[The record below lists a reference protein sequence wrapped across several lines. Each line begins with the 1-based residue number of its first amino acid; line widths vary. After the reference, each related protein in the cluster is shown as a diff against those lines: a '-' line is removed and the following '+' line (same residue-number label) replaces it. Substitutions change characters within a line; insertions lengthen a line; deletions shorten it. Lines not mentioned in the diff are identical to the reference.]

1 MMNSVRVRNIVIGEG
16 KPKIVVPIIART
28 EIEIEEQ
35 IQRILQRKIDILEW
49 RGDWFEGIFDC
60 KRVEDILRKI
70 RNYVGEIPILFTF
83 RTAKE
88 GGEKD
93 ISKEVYNEIN
103 INIAKMELVDLID
116 VEGFAFENAEWLIK
130 ELKQQN
136 LKVIISHHDFKKTL
150 SKSEMIEKLCKMQEM
165 GADLVKMAMLP
176 KSTKDV
182 LELLE
187 ATEEMNRLY
196 AKQPV
201 VTMSM
206 TEKGLISRLAGEFFG
221 SSLTFGAVGKISAPG
236 QIDVGE
242 LDFIL
247 TTIHNQLK

>member
-1 MMNSVRVRNIVIGEG
+1 MNHVRVRNIVIGEG

-28 EIEIEEQ
+28 EKEIEEQ
-35 IQRILQRKIDILEW
+35 LQKILQQKIDILEW

-60 KRVEDILRKI
+60 KRVEDILGKL

-88 GGEKD
+88 GGQKKV
-93 ISKEVYNEIN
+93 SKEVYNKIN
-103 INIAKMELVDLID
+103 INIAKMQLADLMD

-136 LKVIISHHDFKKTL
+136 LKVIISHHNFEKTL

-165 GADLVKMAMLP
+165 GADLVKMAMMP

-182 LELLE
+182 LELLD

-196 AKQPV
+196 AKQPI

-221 SSLTFGAVGKISAPG
+221 SALTFGAVGKTSAPG
-236 QIDVGE
+236 QIDVRE

-247 TTIHNQLK
+247 TTIHNQLR

>member
-1 MMNSVRVRNIVIGEG
+1 MESVRVRDIVIGEG
-16 KPKIVVPIIART
+16 KPKIVVPIIAKSER
-28 EIEIEEQ
+28 EIEEQ
-35 IQRILQRKIDILEW
+35 LQKIVQREIDIVEW

-60 KRVEDILRKI
+60 KRVEDILRKM
-70 RNYVGEIPILFTF
+70 RSYVGEIPILFTF

-88 GGEKD
+88 GGEKE
-93 ISKEVYNEIN
+93 ISQETYNKIN
-103 INIAKMELVDLID
+103 INISKMQLVDLID
-116 VEGFAFENAEWLIK
+116 VEGFGFSDAEWLIK
-130 ELKQQN
+130 QLKQQN
-136 LKVIISHHDFKKTL
+136 IKVIISHHNFEKTL
-150 SKSEMIEKLCKMQEM
+150 PKNEMIKKLCKMQEM
-165 GADLVKMAMLP
+165 GADIIKMAMLP

-182 LELLE
+182 LELLD

-221 SSLTFGAVGKISAPG
+221 SALTFGAVGKTSAPG

-242 LDFIL
+242 LNFIL
-247 TTIHNQLK
+247 TTIHNQLR